1 MNNYLDQIRDV
12 FFINNGEIDL
22 LTGSSAPNLFNQ
34 LVKRD
39 IQLADRY
46 DTQLSI
52 ISLNVCL
59 DRFVLALGQENLKL
73 DLEEALIKT
82 FFELKQIFRDSD
94 CISRVSQLGF
104 WILVTGL
111 NENSSENMLSRISQ
125 LIPTYFDLSICHR
138 QADQNQLDWYS
149 KIDEMHFKS
158 NIM

>member
-59 DRFVLALGQENLKL
+59 DRFVLALGQKNLRL

>member
-59 DRFVLALGQENLKL
+59 DRFVLALGQENLRL
-73 DLEEALIKT
+73 DLEEVLIKT

>member
-59 DRFVLALGQENLKL
+59 DRFVIALGQENLRL

>member
-59 DRFVLALGQENLKL
+59 DRFVIALGQENLRL

-111 NENSSENMLSRISQ
+111 NENSSENMLARISQ

>member
-59 DRFVLALGQENLKL
+59 DRFVLALGQENLRL